1 MFAFCCGL
9 RSLLLIIGPV
19 WCVRA
24 GCSQKD
30 QVIAQLRRTVVEQGD
45 NIKRLNE
52 ELAASRGG
60 CTTSDDDEEEEEEEE
75 ELGGLAEEVG
85 GSGGSAEEEEEEEV
99 EVEEEEQLGFPPAPS
114 AIDAYMSCMVY
125 LPGMAPRRYEAASGV
140 VQCVLDGV
148 CAAVELAL

>member
-1 MFAFCCGL
+1 VFAFCCGL
-9 RSLLLIIGPV
+9 RSLLLTIGPV

-52 ELAASRGG
+52 ELAASRDG

-85 GSGGSAEEEEEEEV
+85 GSGGSAEEEEEEQEEV
-99 EVEEEEQLGFPPAPS
+99 EGEEQLGLS
-114 AIDAYMSCMVY
+114 AIEWYMLCMTY

-140 VQCVLDGV
+140 VQCVLDSV
-148 CAAVELAL
+148 CAAVEAKAAP